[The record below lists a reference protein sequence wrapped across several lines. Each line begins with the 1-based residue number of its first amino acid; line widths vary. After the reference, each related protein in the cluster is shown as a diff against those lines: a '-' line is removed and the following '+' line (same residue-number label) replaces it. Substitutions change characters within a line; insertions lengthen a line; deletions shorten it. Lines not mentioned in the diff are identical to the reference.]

1 MHGLSDTFF
10 ESKHIGRRCR
20 VYIIFEGI
28 FAMLGKHSCY
38 FIDFS
43 AAFRS
48 ETAIIAAILLPFRSM
63 QNLSV
68 LPLEPIN
75 VHLTN

>member
-1 MHGLSDTFF
+1 
-10 ESKHIGRRCR
+10 
-20 VYIIFEGI
+20 
-28 FAMLGKHSCY
+28 MLGKHSCY
-38 FIDFS
+38 FIDFG